1 MSGTAD
7 SNDGLPPASDWR
19 APSLPEWLR
28 SREVELQE
36 AIFAQV
42 RTVEPDAVTDGDP
55 QLEGGLR
62 ETIAACIACGLASIE
77 RGTSWSGP
85 FPSVVADHACHAAAG
100 GMSLTTALSR
110 SLVGFG
116 VAWRF
121 VLSEVARRDL
131 LDEQKLVLLLQ
142 ASAAM
147 ESVHAHLQAEI
158 VEAHSREI
166 ERKARSQEQRRTE
179 IVHKLLAGGSP
190 DADHRMPASLPSSA
204 TSLMPGILG

>member
-100 GMSLTTALSR
+100 GMSLTTALGWLGDSCSARLLAAIFSTSR
-110 SLVGFG
+110 SWCCYSRHRLR
-116 VAWRF
+116 WSRCTRTCRPR
-121 VLSEVARRDL
+121 SSRRTPVRSSA
-131 LDEQKLVLLLQ
+131 KRVRRS
-142 ASAAM
+142 SAAP
-147 ESVHAHLQAEI
+147 
-158 VEAHSREI
+158 
-166 ERKARSQEQRRTE
+166 RSC
-179 IVHKLLAGGSP
+179 ISCSL
-190 DADHRMPASLPSSA
+190 ADHRMRITGCQRACRARLRA
-204 TSLMPGILG
+204 